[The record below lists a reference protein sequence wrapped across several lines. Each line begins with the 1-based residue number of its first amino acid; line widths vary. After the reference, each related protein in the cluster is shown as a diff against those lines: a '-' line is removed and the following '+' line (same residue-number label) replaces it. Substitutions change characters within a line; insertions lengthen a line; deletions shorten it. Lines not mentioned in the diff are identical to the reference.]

1 MPSLNEV
8 PAMRIVRPLL
18 SSHTRFHRSLSLA
31 AVCSLT
37 AVALQFVPAATAC
50 AADEENKDSGIIIR
64 PANFDPA
71 DELAY
76 TRARGELQAGAS
88 ATGKYWNMPIENSRA
103 AVSGEA
109 PAPAGQGT
117 PVSAASGAFVPRMT
131 YAEAY
136 AMVPFSRTEYE
147 ANPAYRHDAAMELVF
162 GTMRPTVNAR
172 MTLPYFSRYP
182 DLFRYRFPVFPYL
195 GAGSGDGWSNTNMW
209 WNTSLIAW

>member
-1 MPSLNEV
+1 
-8 PAMRIVRPLL
+8 MRIVRPLL
-18 SSHTRFHRSLSLA
+18 TFRTRFRLLSLA
-31 AVCSLT
+31 AACSLA
-37 AVALQFVPAATAC
+37 AVALQFAPPATVY
-50 AADEENKDSGIIIR
+50 AADEDSKDSGIVIR

-76 TRARGELQAGAS
+76 TRARGELKSGAS
-88 ATGKYWNMPIENSRA
+88 ATGKYWNIPIENSRA

-109 PAPAGQGT
+109 PAPAEAAGQGT

-136 AMVPFSRTEYE
+136 AMIPFSRTEYE
-147 ANPAYRHDAAMELVF
+147 ANPAYRHDAAMEMVF

-182 DLFRYRFPVFPYL
+182 DMFRYRFPVFPYL
-195 GAGSGDGWSNTNMW
+195 GAGTGDGWSNTNMW